1 MLRFF
6 NRLLVTLILVGTAL
20 IITLTNSEPA
30 TIRVGNWFQ
39 ISSFAG
45 VIYLGVFS
53 AGCIAASIV
62 GLFFGVKAYF
72 RERRL
77 LATERNRQ
85 AFIGL
90 IEKSRSLMAANEWGK
105 AQAGWEGILR
115 RDPENIVARVELSK
129 CLEQLGD
136 PREALRVLDATRAG
150 SRRNIE
156 VLFRAAE
163 LNRAL
168 GNNTAAMD
176 NLALIAG
183 EAPSKRSLEMARE
196 TSENLGRID
205 DALEYQEELERLGLE
220 GANSKEVRARLT
232 YAQILRDAPDATTLR
247 ETLLGFVKRHPS
259 FTPAL
264 EKLASIELEALS
276 FESAAELLVKVA
288 KSAPGDLSKW
298 RLVIDL
304 WLNKWPGDT
313 RKKAERAIAAA
324 RASTQDSKGAN
335 RIEAECLVVET
346 LLSLN
351 KVEDALQLLD
361 ELPTLLRREGLES
374 DTRLSKLIIGLR
386 GVCLTRLGRT
396 KDTLELWESLVQSRA
411 EGNIKSASIKLAA
424 NSSEPSP
431 TLSTP

>member
-6 NRLLVTLILVGTAL
+6 NRLLVTLLLVGTAL

-39 ISSFAG
+39 VSSYAG

-62 GLFFGVKAYF
+62 GLFFGLKAYF

-85 AFIGL
+85 AFISL
-90 IEKSRSLMAANEWGK
+90 IEKSRSLMAANEWAK
-105 AQAGWEGILR
+105 AQAGWEAILR
-115 RDPENIVARVELSK
+115 KDPENIVARVELSK

-163 LNRAL
+163 LNQLL

-205 DALEYQEELERLGLE
+205 DALEYHSELERLGME
-220 GANSKEVRARLT
+220 GSNSKAVRARLT
-232 YAQILRDAPDATTLR
+232 FAQIVRDSPDATTLR
-247 ETLLGFVKRHPS
+247 ETLIGFVKRHP
-259 FTPAL
+259 FYTPAL
-264 EKLASIELEALS
+264 EKLASIELDALS

-288 KSAPGDLSKW
+288 KASPGDLSKW
-298 RLVIDL
+298 RVVIDL
-304 WLNKWPGDT
+304 WLNKWPGDA

-324 RASTQDSKGAN
+324 RASTQDSKGAT
-335 RIEAECLVVET
+335 RIEAECLVAET

-351 KVEDALQLLD
+351 KVEDALLLLD
-361 ELPTLLRREGLES
+361 ELPTLLKREGLES
-374 DTRLSKLIIGLR
+374 DRYLQSLIIGLR
-386 GVCLTRLGRT
+386 GVCFTRLGRT
-396 KDTLELWESLVQSRA
+396 KDTFELWENLLKSSV
-411 EGNIKSASIKLAA
+411 EGTSVTSAVKLAA
-424 NSSEPSP
+424 NGTEPSP